1 MRARAEEILS
11 DLVLL
16 KSSSEDDMRPIVQ
29 YVSSRLEKLGMK
41 PRYYGEKKTPAIVA
55 SFKKGGVVLSGH
67 LDTVPRGTGWKYDDG
82 MAANGFMYG
91 RGSCDMKGGC
101 TAMLLA
107 AEDLV
112 AANTPFSLC
121 FTTDEEVTMA
131 GALASTKDQALKN
144 ASAIVV
150 TEPTGFDIIYKEKGQ
165 LQLSVRTSGEACH
178 SSMPQLGDNAIAKMV
193 DLLAKL
199 QDLQRIPPNPT
210 TDMTLSM
217 TTIKGGTRINV
228 IPDSCEAEIDIRYPA
243 AMDERG
249 VILEI
254 KKRIGTKGYDLKI
267 IHNLDPVETN
277 PDSLAVQTMKEL
289 LGPPAKVSA
298 VPYATEMV
306 MFSKAN
312 KSVIICGPGDPK
324 GCHIV
329 DEKIELANVTRA
341 AEVYREYCSRMSRE

>member
-1 MRARAEEILS
+1 MRARAEEVLT
-11 DLVLL
+11 DLVVL
-16 KSSSEDDMRPIVQ
+16 KSSSEDDMGPIVR

-41 PRYYGEKKTPAIVA
+41 PRYYGDKRTPAIVA

-67 LDTVPRGTGWKYDDG
+67 LDTVPRGTGWMYED
-82 MAANGFMYG
+82 GFMAEGIVYG

-112 AANTPFSLC
+112 AANIPFSLC

-131 GALASTKDQALKN
+131 GALASTKDSALRN
-144 ASAIVV
+144 APAILV
-150 TEPTGFDIIYKEKGQ
+150 TEPTGFDIVHKEKGQ
-165 LQLSVRTSGEACH
+165 LQLSITTSGKACH
-178 SSMPQLGDNAIAKMV
+178 SSMPELGDNAIAKMI
-193 DLLAKL
+193 DLLSKL

-228 IPDSCEAEIDIRYPA
+228 IADSCETEIDIRYPA
-243 AMDERG
+243 SMNDRT
-249 VILEI
+249 VIKEI
-254 KKRIGTKGYDLKI
+254 RKRIGAKGYDLRVV
-267 IHNLDPVETN
+267 HNLDPVETD
-277 PDSLAVQTMKEL
+277 PDSPAIRILKEL
-289 LGPPAKVSA
+289 LGPSAKVSA

-312 KSVIICGPGDPK
+312 KSVMICGPGNPK

-329 DEKIELANVTRA
+329 DERIDLSQVVKA
-341 AEVYREYCSRMSRE
+341 AEIYREYCSRLGGD

>member
-1 MRARAEEILS
+1 MRAKAEEVLT

-16 KSSSEDDMRPIVQ
+16 KSSSEDDLRPIID
-29 YVSSRLEKLGMK
+29 YVSARLRKLGMK
-41 PRYYGEKKTPAIVA
+41 PKYYGKKESPAIVA
-55 SFKKGGVVLSGH
+55 SFGKKGVVLSGH

-82 MAANGFMYG
+82 ACLDGQIFG

-112 AANTPFSLC
+112 AANVPFTLC
-121 FTTDEEVTMA
+121 FTTDEEITMH
-131 GALASTKDQALKN
+131 GALASTKDPALGG
-144 ASAIVV
+144 APAILV
-150 TEPTGFDIIYKEKGQ
+150 TEPTAFEIIYKEKGQ
-165 LQLSVRTSGEACH
+165 LQLALTTCGQACH

-193 DLLAKL
+193 GLLSKL

-228 IPDSCEAEIDIRYPA
+228 IPDSCETEIDIRYPA
-243 AMDERG
+243 DKGQRD
-249 VILEI
+249 VIREI
-254 KKRIGTKGYDLKI
+254 RSRIGRNGYTLRT
-267 IHNLDPVETN
+267 IHNLDPVETD
-277 PDSLAVQTMKEL
+277 PKSTSVQTLKRI
-289 LGPPAKVSA
+289 LGPTTKISA

-312 KSVIICGPGDPK
+312 KSVMICGPGDPK

-329 DEKIELANVTRA
+329 DEKIKLDDVQRA
-341 AEVYREYCSRMSRE
+341 VEIYTEFCSRMID